1 MATHMILPCFVSH
14 RTDYVYVCR
23 RRINLP
29 KHLLSGEEDPRVT
42 TSPMGAE
49 ENDASVAISVKAA
62 EVTTRVE

>member
-1 MATHMILPCFVSH
+1 MATHMILHCFVSH

-29 KHLLSGEEDPRVT
+29 KHLLSGEEDPSVS

-49 ENDASVAISVKAA
+49 ENDASVAISVKAT

>member
-1 MATHMILPCFVSH
+1 MILPFSSH

-29 KHLLSGEEDPRVT
+29 KRLLTGEEDSRVS

-49 ENDASVAISVKAA
+49 ENDASVAISVKAT
-62 EVTTRVE
+62 EVTEHVE